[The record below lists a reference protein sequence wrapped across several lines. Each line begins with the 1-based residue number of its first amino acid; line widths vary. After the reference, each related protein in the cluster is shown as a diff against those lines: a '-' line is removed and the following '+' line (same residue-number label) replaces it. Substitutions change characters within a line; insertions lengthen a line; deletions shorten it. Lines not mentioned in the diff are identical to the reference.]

1 MPIVLGA
8 SVVGLIAQDKKN
20 AMGAALLYGGAAR
33 LFVRLPI
40 GATGE
45 GLRGQDSRPPPQ
57 ENEGK
62 HPLRTLIVYAHAR
75 AAPRALVGGGGD

>member
-1 MPIVLGA
+1 
-8 SVVGLIAQDKKN
+8 
-20 AMGAALLYGGAAR
+20 MGAALLYGGTAR
-33 LFVRLPI
+33 LTADDSLLFARLPI

-45 GLRGQDSRPPPQ
+45 GMRGQDSRPPQ